1 MTTTNTSSAN
11 SVVRFGAVPEPG
23 QLVEVRR
30 RQWVVTDVSSGA
42 LSTAINGEQHLV
54 GLSSL
59 DEDSMGE
66 EIQVVWQL
74 EAGAQVLEKAG
85 LPSITGWDSNDRLE
99 AFLDA
104 VRWGAI
110 TNADRSF
117 LQSPFRS
124 GITIEDYQLDPL
136 VRAVEMA
143 RVNLLIADD
152 VGLGKTIEAGLV
164 IQELLVRHRARTVF
178 VVCPASL
185 QVKWQTEMQEKFG
198 LEFRIVD
205 TEYVKRLRR
214 ERGIHVSPWTSY
226 PRLITS
232 MDWMKSGEGFRLLK
246 DVLPPH
252 ITYPRKFDILVVDE
266 AHNVAPA
273 SASMYALE
281 SQRTRLIRLLAPH
294 FTHRLFLSATPH
306 NGYQESFTSL
316 LELLDDQRFA
326 RTVMPDEKQLH
337 RVMVR
342 RLKRDIVD
350 ANGKPV
356 FPERKLEGLEID
368 YSEEE
373 RQIHALLG
381 EYTADRSKSVKGTRF
396 EYGTDFVHMLLK
408 KRLFSSPMA
417 FALTL
422 AKHRETLERGK
433 PKGDRDTMDDR
444 ILRKAILKTEEEHS
458 NDSLVEKVQYEA
470 VEVASELAPPL
481 SLEQR
486 DMLNRLSAW
495 GEKARNRVDSKAR
508 AILDWLESHLKTNG
522 CWNGKRVILFTEYR
536 ATHSWLHQI
545 LTANGYGS
553 DCLMYLH
560 GNMSPDERESVK
572 AAFQAHPDISPVRIL
587 LATDAASEGIDL
599 QNHCNYLI
607 HVEIPWNPNVME
619 QRNGRIDRHGQK
631 EDTVFIW
638 HPVGKGFSSRAAGRS
653 VKPGDVAGDH
663 EYLMR
668 AVLKIDAIREAL
680 GSVGPVI
687 AQQIVEA
694 MLGRRSS
701 LDTAAA
707 EAKAAKVGKFV
718 TAEKRLQERIARLH
732 ERLMEA
738 KNDFHLSPE
747 HISRAVEVALD
758 LAEKPALKPI
768 GSAHGEK
775 GSIFEV
781 PVLPGSWGRATVGLE
796 HPHTGVRRPIT
807 FDHDVAKGRDNV
819 VLVHL
824 NHRLVQMCLRLLREE
839 IWKLDDVKRL
849 HRVAVRT
856 VPDNELRVPAVA
868 VWSRLVITGGDHQRL
883 HEELTL
889 AGGELEHKR
898 FARIAQIG
906 KLEALVAQ
914 GSPVQPNQ
922 ALFDVLKDRFE
933 RHEDALM
940 AAVEARS
947 RDRLKFLG
955 NTLHRRMKSEIAD
968 VQTVLDELE
977 ASIRKELKSD
987 RQGGQLYF
995 PGFSPE
1001 EMAQVKKD
1009 VHALEARLAR
1019 IPEEREKEKA
1029 AIEKHYANPV
1039 DRTFP
1044 VAVVF
1049 LVPASLLRAKQ

>member
-1 MTTTNTSSAN
+1 MTTTNTSSADG
-11 SVVRFGAVPEPG
+11 VVRFDAVPEPG

-42 LSTAINGEQHLV
+42 LSPMGNGDQHLV

-59 DEDSMGE
+59 DEDSIGE
-66 EIQVVWQL
+66 ELQVVWQM

-85 LPSITGWDSNDRLE
+85 LPSVTGWDSNDRLD

-104 VRWGAI
+104 VRWGAV

-136 VRAVEMA
+136 VRAIDMA

-214 ERGIHVSPWTSY
+214 ERGIHVNPWTSY
-226 PRLITS
+226 PRLVTS

-281 SQRTRLIRLLAPH
+281 SQRTRLIRALAPH

-316 LELLDDQRFA
+316 LELLDGQRFA

-342 RLKRDIVD
+342 RLKSDIVD

-356 FPERKLEGLEID
+356 FPVRKLEALEID

-433 PKGDRDTMDDR
+433 PKDDRDTMDDR
-444 ILRKAILKTEEEHS
+444 ILRKAILKAEEEYS
-458 NDSLVEKVQYEA
+458 DDSLVEEAQYEA
-470 VEVASELAPPL
+470 VEVVGELAPPL
-481 SLEQR
+481 SPEQR
-486 DMLNRLSAW
+486 DMLDRLTAW
-495 GEKARNRVDSKAR
+495 AEKARNRVDSKAR
-508 AILDWLESHLKTNG
+508 AILDWLENHLKTDG
-522 CWNGKRVILFTEYR
+522 RWNGKRVILFTEYR

-545 LTANGYGS
+545 LTANGFGG
-553 DCLMYLH
+553 DRLMCLH
-560 GNMSPDERESVK
+560 GSMLPDEREPVK

-638 HPVGKGFSSRAAGRS
+638 HPVGKGFSARAADRS
-653 VKPGDVAGDH
+653 AKPGDVAGDH

-668 AVLKIDAIREAL
+668 AALKIDTIREDL

-687 AQQIVEA
+687 ARQIEAA
-694 MLGRRSS
+694 MLGRRSG
-701 LDTAAA
+701 LDTASA
-707 EAKAAKVGKFV
+707 EVKAAKARRFV

-747 HISRAVEVALD
+747 HISRAVEVALE
-758 LAEKPALKPI
+758 LAEKPPLQPI
-768 GSAHGEK
+768 TRGDGKHTGM
-775 GSIFEV
+775 FNV
-781 PVLPGSWGRATVGLE
+781 PVLPGSWGKATVGLE
-796 HPHTGVRRPIT
+796 HPHTGARRPIT
-807 FDHDVAKGRDNV
+807 FDHDVAKGRDDV
-819 VLVHL
+819 VLAHL

-856 VPDNELRVPAVA
+856 VPDSELRVPAVA
-868 VWSRLVITGGDHQRL
+868 VWSRLVITGGDHHRL

-898 FARIAQIG
+898 FARISQVG

-914 GSPVQPNQ
+914 GSPIEPDQ
-922 ALFDVLKDRFE
+922 ALFEVLKDRFE

-947 RDRLKFLG
+947 RDRLKFLK
-955 NTLHRRMKSEIAD
+955 NTLDRRMKSEIAD

-987 RQGGQLYF
+987 RQGGQLYL

-1019 IPEEREKEKA
+1019 IPEEREEEKA

-1049 LVPASLLRAKQ
+1049 LVPQSQARWV